1 MTNSDEKQ
9 IVYVQAKRPGM
20 VMGIIAVILAIL
32 GFLTFAILFVPFAII
47 FAAIGL
53 IVAIKNA
60 NGAAIG
66 VNILAWILII
76 IDFVVSPSLW
86 VLIGMSASL

>member
-1 MTNSDEKQ
+1 MTDIDEKQ
-9 IVYVQAKRPGM
+9 IIYVQAKRPGM

-53 IVAIKNA
+53 FIAVKNA

-66 VNILAWILII
+66 VNILAWILIVV
-76 IDFVVSPSLW
+76 DFIVSPSLW
-86 VLIGMSASL
+86 VLIGLAAS